1 MKTLGRKNV
10 HFQQSNF
17 NVNAQP
23 YYVLMDAD
31 GKVLTR
37 KNHQYDR
44 NVQHFIEFLNEG
56 LANFKKGASER

>member
-1 MKTLGRKNV
+1 
-10 HFQQSNF
+10 
-17 NVNAQP
+17 
-23 YYVLMDAD
+23 MDAD

-56 LANFKKGASER
+56 LANFKKVVSER